1 MLNVGSDFEEYRKLE
16 KNNVGLIRKEDL
28 PSEFSDNAYKT
39 ITDFI
44 QKTKNLDYEW
54 AIFFDYL
61 TGEILKCA
69 KGISDAVKI
78 NFEDDE
84 FEGCHVA
91 SIHNHSINAFSPP
104 SGKNFNIF
112 QRNFEDYELI
122 VGRGG
127 LWILEA
133 KGIHEDLID
142 AVRKVSSF
150 CFMVTLSQ
158 SEGIKNIEER
168 NKFEDLMY
176 GGMLSKFIN
185 DKNINC
191 IQLTKKEY
199 VSMTNNSKKGIAE
212 FEHFES
218 TSNPDD
224 YKLVREFLD
233 NPDLEENKQRI
244 SDFFDKMNVEID
256 ADDLANSIPEYKK
269 LFNFE
274 NMDA

>member
-1 MLNVGSDFEEYRKLE
+1 MLNVSSDFEEYRKLE
-16 KNNVGLIRKEDL
+16 KTNVRLIRKEDL
-28 PSEFSDNAYKT
+28 PSEFSGNAYRT
-39 ITDFI
+39 IVDFI
-44 QKTKNLDYEW
+44 QKTKDLDYEW

-61 TGEILKCA
+61 AGEIFKCA
-69 KGISDAVKI
+69 KGISDEVKI
-78 NFEDDE
+78 YFEDNE
-84 FEGCHVA
+84 FEGRHVA
-91 SIHNHSINAFSPP
+91 LIHNHPINAFSPP

-112 QRNFEDYELI
+112 QRDFEDYELI

-133 KGIHEDLID
+133 KGIHKELIRD
-142 AVRKVSSF
+142 VRKVSSF

-158 SEGIKNIEER
+158 SEGIKNIEKR
-168 NKFEDLMY
+168 NTFEDLLY

-185 DKNINC
+185 DKNIKG

-199 VSMTNNSKKGIAE
+199 VSMTNISKKGIAE

-218 TSNPDD
+218 ISNPDD

-233 NPDLEENKQRI
+233 NPDLEENKQKI
-244 SDFFDKMNVEID
+244 TDFFAKMNVEID
-256 ADDLANSIPEYKK
+256 VDDLANSIPKYKK

-274 NMDA
+274 NMSV